1 VLAVQAWEAMISKP
15 IVENAVDPRSA
26 PTIGSP
32 LLVPFDGSA
41 NAEAVFPFV
50 PSLVNDGKK
59 VILLQVIPEPRPLKS
74 PLGKTVLSAD
84 DLRRASETAA
94 HADLARAADR
104 LASID
109 PDLEIEQIVAS
120 GDPSDAIADVA
131 VRVGARAMLLSSQ
144 GISGTGPGG
153 FGSVAARVVR
163 STPVPVMIVQPS
175 GRAGNQPPIARFV
188 VAHDGSERASRVLP
202 LVQDLAARLNI
213 PIHVIAVVE
222 HEESPIPAGAA
233 ARIDPHLRDE
243 VLADALNLA
252 RRNLEETGATLLRHG
267 LPASWQVLTGPVA
280 PAIIDVCSSRDV
292 LVFTS
297 HGHSRGRWLL
307 GSVAEKLIRESPV
320 PVILLRTPPDQDED
334 ART

>member
-1 VLAVQAWEAMISKP
+1 MDS
-15 IVENAVDPRSA
+15 RSA

-32 LLVPFDGSA
+32 LLIPFDGSA

-50 PSLVNDGKK
+50 PFLVHNGKK
-59 VILLQVIPEPRPLKS
+59 VILLQVIPEPRPLLS
-74 PLGKTVLSAD
+74 PLGRTMLSAD

-94 HADLARAADR
+94 RADLARAAGL
-104 LASID
+104 LARVA
-109 PDLEIEQIVAS
+109 PDLEIEQVVAS
-120 GDPSDAIADVA
+120 GDPSDVITDVA
-131 VRVGARAMLLSSQ
+131 VRVGARTMLLASQ

-153 FGSVAARVVR
+153 FGSVVARVVR
-163 STPVPVMIVQPS
+163 STPVPVMIVQPNAR
-175 GRAGNQPPIARFV
+175 GVDQAPIARFIV
-188 VAHDGSERASRVLP
+188 PHDGSERASRVLP
-202 LVQDLAARLNI
+202 LVRDLAARLNT
-213 PIHVIAVVE
+213 PVHVIAVVE

-243 VLADALNLA
+243 ILADALNLA
-252 RRNLEETGATLLRHG
+252 RRNLEEAGATLLRHG

-280 PAIIDVCSSRDV
+280 AAIIDVCSARDV

-320 PVILLRTPPDQDED
+320 PVILLRTPPGEDED
-334 ART
+334 GRT